1 MLFTGFIVFAA
12 GALVLA
18 KLKRRWLLKALN
30 HDLLLDLAV
39 AAITLFLH
47 WGTFSGVMAATVAA
61 FLNSLATAAARRL
74 VGYIDG
80 NRYFPGVFYL
90 DPER

>member
-30 HDLLLDLAV
+30 HDLLLDLADWS
-39 AAITLFLH
+39 ATSTAT
-47 WGTFSGVMAATVAA
+47 GTFRVS
-61 FLNSLATAAARRL
+61 FISIQRDRR
-74 VGYIDG
+74 
-80 NRYFPGVFYL
+80 RP
-90 DPER
+90 